1 MTEYLVPFENGEDL
15 LIEKKSKFIGRII
28 KINTEKDAK
37 MHLEEIRKTE
47 KGAVHNCFAYI
58 VRDEN
63 IERFSDDGEPQGTAG
78 KPILEVIQ
86 KEGVTNVL
94 CVVTRY
100 FGGTL
105 LGTGGLVRAYNQSA
119 KGALINAGIAKML
132 PFTAFKVNCEYN
144 MYDIIQKKLEDFT
157 HYLGEVE
164 YTDKITINFDLL
176 SSQKDEL
183 EKMLTEVSKGTI
195 KAEEIST
202 KYLPFKIEKE

>member
-1 MTEYLVPFENGEDL
+1 MYFVPFENGEDL

-28 KINTEKDAK
+28 KIESEKEAK
-37 MHLEEIRKTE
+37 EHLEAIRKAE
-47 KGAVHNCFAYI
+47 KGAVHNCYAYI
-58 VRDEN
+58 VREEN

-86 KEGVTNVL
+86 KEGITNVL

-132 PFTAFKVNCEYN
+132 PFLSLAMNCEYN
-144 MYDIIQKKLEDFT
+144 MYDIILKKLEDFT
-157 HYLGEVE
+157 IYLGDTD
-164 YTDKITINFDLL
+164 YTDKIVINFDLL
-176 SSQKDEL
+176 SEEKENLD
-183 EKMLTEVSKGTI
+183 KMLKEVSSGTI
-195 KAEEIST
+195 LANIKEE
-202 KYLPFKIEKE
+202 KYLPFKIGKE